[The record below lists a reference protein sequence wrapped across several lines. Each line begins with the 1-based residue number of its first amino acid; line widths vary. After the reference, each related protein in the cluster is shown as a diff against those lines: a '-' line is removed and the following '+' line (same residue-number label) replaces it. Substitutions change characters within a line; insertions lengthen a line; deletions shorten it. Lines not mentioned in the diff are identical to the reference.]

1 MAYEAFSGAGE
12 DVGDISFRRFGDDYS
27 SYDSGMESSAR
38 WDSSFRASEDFNA
51 DYLGVDDSAFDDF
64 RGYHGHP
71 APIYEN
77 DVDDQQHHHLTP
89 GMPAAAA
96 ASATASSSSFNTMKF
111 GSGLPPSEFSQT
123 GFYTAVPG
131 SYSSNHL
138 EARNSFSQQQEIID
152 EDPMFGGEM
161 NGGAAVLPPPEEMQE
176 EGHLLRQWKRYGS
189 MLLLNCRSATHKSC
203 FL

>member
-77 DVDDQQHHHLTP
+77 DDDQHHHHHLTP
-89 GMPAAAA
+89 GMPPAAAAA
-96 ASATASSSSFNTMKF
+96 ASSSSSFNTMKF
-111 GSGLPPSEFSQT
+111 GPGLSPSEFPHT
-123 GFYTAVPG
+123 GFYNAVPG
-131 SYSSNHL
+131 SYSSNHV
-138 EARNSFSQQQEIID
+138 ESRNSFSQQEID
-152 EDPMFGGEM
+152 DDGMFGREM
-161 NGGAAVLPPPEEMQE
+161 NGGGAVLPPPEEMQE
-176 EGHLLRQWKRYGS
+176 EGHLLRQWKRYVA
-189 MLLLNCRSATHKSC
+189 NPQTHKPC

>member
-77 DVDDQQHHHLTP
+77 DDDQHHHLTP
-89 GMPAAAA
+89 GMPAA

-111 GSGLPPSEFSQT
+111 GSGLSPSEFSQT
-123 GFYTAVPG
+123 GFYNAVPG

-138 EARNSFSQQQEIID
+138 EASNSFSQQEIGD
-152 EDPMFGGEM
+152 DRMFGGDM
-161 NGGAAVLPPPEEMQE
+161 NGGGAVLPPPEEMQE
-176 EGHLLRQWKRYGS
+176 EGHLLRQWKRYGM
-189 MLLLNCRSATHKSC
+189 MLPLNCQPTTHKPR